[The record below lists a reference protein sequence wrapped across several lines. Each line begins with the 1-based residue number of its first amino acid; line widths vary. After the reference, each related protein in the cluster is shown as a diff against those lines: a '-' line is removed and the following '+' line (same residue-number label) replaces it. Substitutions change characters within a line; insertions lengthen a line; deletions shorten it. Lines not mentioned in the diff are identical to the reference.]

1 LNFHANTI
9 QKKIILNTG
18 GKLVLNTNLFNF
30 TLKQSWFSNEI
41 NFQLKIE
48 EELDL
53 NNIKILSLILQA
65 ILENVNYLPIVR
77 ATCSNSAYHFLPNFR
92 IKASFT
98 NL

>member
-1 LNFHANTI
+1 MPIPFKKNNTKYGRKACFEYEFI
-9 QKKIILNTG
+9 
-18 GKLVLNTNLFNF
+18 NF

-48 EELDL
+48 EGLDL